1 VLRVSTLYA
10 DTSVATAAYYT
21 RYLTQADGEQPG
33 QWTGR
38 QAALLGLSG
47 EVTTEDLQALL
58 EGRDPRSGVSLG
70 SPFVNRATSSGRVV
84 RAVAGFDATLSAPKS
99 LSVWWALSGDEG
111 LAECHDVAVRAV
123 VDCVERFGSTT
134 RVRSNGARLHPES
147 QGLTVA
153 VFRQTTSRLDDPQ
166 LHSHVVISSKVQT
179 LDGRWFAL
187 DARSLKGFQRS
198 MGGLYQS
205 VLRAELTARYGVV
218 FGEIVKGQ
226 AEIAGMPDGLLEEFS
241 KRSVQVE
248 RAYQRL
254 LADFYTRE
262 GRDPISKEDG
272 AMRRQAA
279 ADTRG
284 HKSGHGAGDLR
295 SRWLAEAATVGVTA
309 ETLADSINAAAV
321 NQPEV
326 EQSVTVGEVIA
337 AVAEQRSAWHR
348 FDVLQAICDVARPQP
363 AVDGAH
369 WARMLHEV
377 TDTVLAECVDL
388 DPEDTSTR
396 RRGSDGRS
404 VWIEPSA
411 RHHTSSDVLAQE
423 EHIICWAMDAQLDPP
438 APSITV
444 STGRLDVMQAE
455 AAAAVAGRD
464 RLVLVVGPAGAGK
477 TTMLAAAVDDLTQQG
492 RVVFG
497 VAPTAKAA
505 RVLESETGM
514 GSDTVAKLLHE
525 WRRTDRPPERPWRLP
540 VGATVIVDEAG
551 MIGTSDLH
559 QLTHLAD
566 AQRWRLVLVGDP
578 HQLQAVGRGGMFGE
592 LCATGRTIELDTIHR
607 FHNQWEAAA
616 SLKLRHGDPGGL
628 DAYLDHD
635 RIVAAPF
642 DEHVDNLAHYWAGAH
657 ERGEYVAITTTTND
671 HVDAINT
678 AVHQHRQAL
687 GQLGDTRLELG
698 DGFEVAVGDVIT
710 TRRNERFLRTSM
722 GESVRNRDYWT
733 IDDIGVDGSLSV
745 ARIDGHGSVTLPAVY
760 VAEHVQLGYA
770 ATEPGNQSDTATRSA
785 TLATTATTCRGLYV
799 AITRGQVENLVLV
812 VTDSHD
818 VADAADVLEQVL
830 ASDRA
835 ERPAT
840 SVRRDLAATTPTP
853 TSPAP
858 VVQTRCEIPPWY
870 DETYRVVHAEF
881 LDALGRLRAERD
893 EEERVDHRI
902 NELDV
907 LLVELEPACQP
918 HDDAIDAARNALDD
932 AKQHRRQLERTIN
945 EGGRRERRDA
955 RRERPAAERNVTAA
969 EHHLD
974 VVTQQARPV
983 LERRARLYSERSD
996 LVRDVRDFRVWRRQI
1011 NNYYPTSELA
1021 EARHDALVTWKH
1033 WADGHPIAAD
1043 RLATAADT
1051 LCASDR
1057 PELRAL
1063 AAPLTGWL
1071 TEQGLETR
1079 PHRPDVES
1087 RSAGP
1092 ELGIEF

>member
-1 VLRVSTLYA
+1 MLRVSTLYA
-10 DTSVATAAYYT
+10 DTSVTTAAYYT
-21 RYLTQADGEQPG
+21 RYLTQADGEEPG
-33 QWTGR
+33 HWTGR
-38 QAALLGLSG
+38 QAALLGLTG
-47 EVTTEDLQALL
+47 EVTTEDLRALL
-58 EGRDPRSGVSLG
+58 EGRDPNSGTPLG
-70 SPFVNRATSSGRVV
+70 SPFVNRVTSSGRVV

-99 LSVWWALSGDEG
+99 LSVWWALSGDDI
-111 LAECHDVAVRAV
+111 LAACHDVAVRAV

-153 VFRQTTSRLDDPQ
+153 MFRQTTSRLDDPQ

-179 LDGRWFAL
+179 VDGRWFAL
-187 DARSLKGFQRS
+187 DARSLKGFQRAL
-198 MGGLYQS
+198 GGVYQS

-226 AEIAGMPDGLLEEFS
+226 AEIAGIPDGLLEEFS

-254 LADFYTRE
+254 LADFYARE

-309 ETLADSINAAAV
+309 ETLTHSINAAAR
-321 NQPEV
+321 NQAEV
-326 EQSVTVGEVIA
+326 EPSVTVGDVIG

-348 FDVLQAICDVARPQP
+348 FDVLQAVCDVARSQP
-363 AVDGAH
+363 AMDGRQ
-369 WARMLHEV
+369 WAGTLHAV

-388 DPEDTSTR
+388 DPADSTTR

-423 EHIICWAMDAQLDPP
+423 EHIICWAMDAQLEPP
-438 APSITV
+438 APSTTV
-444 STGRLDVMQAE
+444 NTGRLDVMQAE
-455 AAAAVAGRD
+455 AAAAVAGSD

-477 TTMLAAAVDDLTQQG
+477 TTMLAAAVDDLTGEG

-505 RVLESETGM
+505 RVLESETAM

-525 WRRTDRPPERPWRLP
+525 WRRTDRAPERPWRLP

-551 MIGTSDLH
+551 MINTGDLH

-616 SLKLRHGDPGGL
+616 SLKLRHGDPAGL

-635 RIVAAPF
+635 RIFAAPF
-642 DEHVDNLAHYWAGAH
+642 VEHVDNLAHYWAGARD
-657 ERGEYVAITTTTND
+657 RGEYVAITTTTND

-678 AVHQHRQAL
+678 AVHDHRRAL

-698 DGFEVAVGDVIT
+698 DGLEVAVGDVIT
-710 TRRNERFLRTSM
+710 TRRNERFLRTTM
-722 GESVRNRDYWT
+722 GESVRNRDSWT
-733 IDDIGVDGSLSV
+733 IDTIGADGSLSV
-745 ARIDGHGSVTLPAVY
+745 TRIDGHGTVTLPAGY

-818 VADAADVLEQVL
+818 VADAVDVLEQVL

-835 ERPAT
+835 DRPAT
-840 SVRRDLAATTPTP
+840 SVRRDLAATTPAP
-853 TSPAP
+853 PAP
-858 VVQTRCEIPPWY
+858 VVPPRCQIPPWY
-870 DETYRVVHAEF
+870 EETFQVVHAEF
-881 LDALGRLRAERD
+881 LDALGRLRAEHA
-893 EEERVDHRI
+893 EEERVDQRI
-902 NELDV
+902 NELRV
-907 LLVELEPACQP
+907 LLDELEPVCQP
-918 HDDAIDAARNALDD
+918 HDDAIDAARSALDD
-932 AKQHRRQLERTIN
+932 AKKHRRQLERTTN
-945 EGGRRERRDA
+945 DGGWRERRNA
-955 RRERPAAERNVTAA
+955 RRDLPGAERDVTAA

-974 VVTQQARPV
+974 DVTQQARPV
-983 LERRARLYSERSD
+983 LEQRAQLYSERSD
-996 LVRDVRDFRVWRRQI
+996 LVRDVRDFWTWRRQI

-1033 WADGHPIAAD
+1033 WADGHTIAAD
-1043 RLATAADT
+1043 RLATTFDT
-1051 LCASDR
+1051 LSASDR

-1063 AAPLTGWL
+1063 AAPLTDWVTQRGF
-1071 TEQGLETR
+1071 EIR
-1079 PHRPDVES
+1079 PHGPDV
-1087 RSAGP
+1087 AVQPDGP
-1092 ELGIEF
+1092 DLGIEL

>member
-10 DTSVATAAYYT
+10 DTSASTAAYYT

-33 QWTGR
+33 HWTGR
-38 QAALLGLSG
+38 QAALLGLTG

-58 EGRDPRSGVSLG
+58 EGRDPNSGTPLG
-70 SPFVNRATSSGRVV
+70 SPFVNRVTSSGRVV

-99 LSVWWALSGDEG
+99 LSVWWALSGDDG
-111 LAECHDVAVRAV
+111 LAACHDVAVRAV
-123 VDCVERFGSTT
+123 VECVERFGSTT

-147 QGLTVA
+147 QGLSVG

-179 LDGRWFAL
+179 VDGRWLAL
-187 DARSLKGFQRS
+187 DARSLKGFQRAL
-198 MGGLYQS
+198 GGLYQS

-254 LADFYTRE
+254 LADFYARE

-284 HKSGHGAGDLR
+284 HKSGHGASDLR

-309 ETLADSINAAAV
+309 ETLTDSINATAI
-321 NQPEV
+321 NHPEV
-326 EQSVTVGEVIA
+326 EQSVTVGEVIG

-363 AVDGAH
+363 GMDGTQ
-369 WARMLHEV
+369 WAQSLHAV

-388 DPEDTSTR
+388 DPADPSTR
-396 RRGSDGRS
+396 RRSSDGRS

-423 EHIICWAMDAQLDPP
+423 EHIICWAMDAQLEPP
-438 APSITV
+438 APSTTV
-444 STGRLDVMQAE
+444 NTGRLDVMQAE
-455 AAAAVAGRD
+455 AAAAVAGSD

-477 TTMLAAAVDDLTQQG
+477 TTMLAAAVDDLTGEG

-505 RVLESETGM
+505 RVLESETAM

-525 WRRTDRPPERPWRLP
+525 WRRTDRAPERPWRLP

-551 MIGTSDLH
+551 MINTGDLH

-616 SLKLRHGDPGGL
+616 SLKLRHGDPAGL

-635 RIVAAPF
+635 RIFAAPF
-642 DEHVDNLAHYWAGAH
+642 VEHVDNLAHYWAGARD
-657 ERGEYVAITTTTND
+657 RGEYVAITTTTND

-678 AVHQHRQAL
+678 AVHDHRRAL

-698 DGFEVAVGDVIT
+698 DGLEVAVGDVIT
-710 TRRNERFLRTSM
+710 TRRNERFLRTTM
-722 GESVRNRDYWT
+722 GESVRNRDSWT
-733 IDDIGVDGSLSV
+733 IDTIGADGSLSV
-745 ARIDGHGSVTLPAVY
+745 TRIDGHGTVTLPAGY

-818 VADAADVLEQVL
+818 VADAVDVLEQVL

-835 ERPAT
+835 DRPAT
-840 SVRRDLAATTPTP
+840 SVRRDLAATTPAP
-853 TSPAP
+853 PAP
-858 VVQTRCEIPPWY
+858 VVPPRCQIPPWY
-870 DETYRVVHAEF
+870 EETFQVVHAEF
-881 LDALGRLRAERD
+881 LDALGRLRAEHA
-893 EEERVDHRI
+893 EEERVDQRI
-902 NELDV
+902 NELRV
-907 LLVELEPACQP
+907 LLDELEPVCQP
-918 HDDAIDAARNALDD
+918 HDDAIDAARSALDD
-932 AKQHRRQLERTIN
+932 AKKHRRQLERTTN
-945 EGGRRERRDA
+945 DGGWRERRNA
-955 RRERPAAERNVTAA
+955 RRDLPGAERDVTAA

-974 VVTQQARPV
+974 DVTQQARPV
-983 LERRARLYSERSD
+983 LEQRAQLYSERSD
-996 LVRDVRDFRVWRRQI
+996 LVRDVRDFRTWRRQI

-1033 WADGHPIAAD
+1033 WADGHTIAAD
-1043 RLATAADT
+1043 RLATTFDT
-1051 LCASDR
+1051 LSASDR

-1063 AAPLTGWL
+1063 AAPLTDWVTQRGF
-1071 TEQGLETR
+1071 EIR
-1079 PHRPDVES
+1079 PHGPDV
-1087 RSAGP
+1087 AVQPDGP
-1092 ELGIEF
+1092 DLGIEL